1 MENRI
6 GTVVC
11 LFFPIIHAFKSGT
24 GQILLQHDQF
34 NAIHKQYLATTEWWK
49 NFSTL
54 GIQAFL

>member
-34 NAIHKQYLATTEWWK
+34 NAIHKQYLATTE
-49 NFSTL
+49 
-54 GIQAFL
+54 